1 MPSGRRGRGT
11 GRRCSRK
18 EDRSPGGGGVPRRV
32 THVVDEPVLELHVDD
47 PERLARRWSLDGA
60 ITVGPEPPAH
70 PVS

>member
-1 MPSGRRGRGT
+1 
-11 GRRCSRK
+11 
-18 EDRSPGGGGVPRRV
+18 V